1 MNVLAERSL
10 SHVQGLELCGQGH
23 PPITRATGE
32 SSIQGTWGKEWSCW
46 GKYQSLG
53 SIVLAFTLAKE
64 AIFCLRKF
72 KKIELI
78 SLGTCHQHGLQAV
91 PWPQLQGHA
100 TAVGT
105 SHTRLELKVSTT
117 TSHFRTPLLLFNNAV
132 HFYKVRVFENICL
145 HSISQ

>member
-53 SIVLAFTLAKE
+53 SILGLLSCYNHTSQFLMMYVQKTYIFILLVLFL
-64 AIFCLRKF
+64 
-72 KKIELI
+72 
-78 SLGTCHQHGLQAV
+78 
-91 PWPQLQGHA
+91 
-100 TAVGT
+100 
-105 SHTRLELKVSTT
+105 
-117 TSHFRTPLLLFNNAV
+117 
-132 HFYKVRVFENICL
+132 
-145 HSISQ
+145 